1 MNAVILGYGVVGKGI
16 EILTNSLDDISIKYV
31 YVRKE
36 KENLPYFSNNED
48 MVVQDDIDIVFE
60 CLNGLEPANTLIQ
73 KALKKGKHVISS
85 NKAVVATYLDT
96 YLELEKEYGGSIQVE
111 ACVAGGIP
119 FIDALLKLKRLEP
132 LQGYEGIF
140 NGTSNYILDSMQKNN
155 LDFEDVLKEAVCMD
169 FTWALYI
176 ATLLALTGVQL
187 HFIMLSPFIAC
198 YTEAFKDQEIHWY
211 TRTYYM
217 GYIGY
222 FLATYLGGAFVV
234 KAFSC
239 VANISYA
246 QAQEA
251 TRYMT
256 HLSSGLH
263 QSYMDA
269 NRMVLFVVGCIAL
282 ISLIPILCISE
293 KKSDYQMELTPRLSL
308 KEKMNGT
315 RQLLLNRYSRA
326 YLLYWALISF
336 AMGLFTS
343 YYTVYLNRNLHID
356 KATSSLMV
364 SISYVAI
371 VLFMFF
377 TSKCTKKFGKVGT
390 IFLTVMAS
398 IPFMLMIGNG
408 NYFGKYVVP
417 VVGASL
423 FIRAGLANLSSPVD
437 SALSMDVI
445 CKDLRPVY
453 TSVVNFTAG
462 IVSILSGHFTGKIL
476 FVHQSGYQQAYF
488 IAAILYAIAGMVL
501 YHGLHTF
508 NHKESEIVLSKG
520 EKR

>member
-1 MNAVILGYGVVGKGI
+1 MEEQRDKRNIVYFIISYVINNLASGVLYDTFVNYLQEAQTSIATSFWAFYGYA
-16 EILTNSLDDISIKYV
+16 TFIS
-31 YVRKE
+31 
-36 KENLPYFSNNED
+36 
-48 MVVQDDIDIVFE
+48 
-60 CLNGLEPANTLIQ
+60 A
-73 KALKKGKHVISS
+73 
-85 NKAVVATYLDT
+85 
-96 YLELEKEYGGSIQVE
+96 
-111 ACVAGGIP
+111 
-119 FIDALLKLKRLEP
+119 ALLLLVPKIGYKKLL
-132 LQGYEGIF
+132 LFCSLSTACAFFG
-140 NGTSNYILDSMQKNN
+140 
-155 LDFEDVLKEAVCMD
+155 AVCMD

-198 YTEAFKDQEIHWY
+198 YTEAFKNQEIHWY

-282 ISLIPILCISE
+282 ISLIPVLCISE

-308 KEKMNGT
+308 KEKMNGA

-377 TSKCTKKFGKVGT
+377 TPKCTKKFGKVGT

-417 VVGASL
+417 IVGVSL

>member
-1 MNAVILGYGVVGKGI
+1 MEERRDKRNIVYFIISYVINNLASGVLYDTFVNYLQEAQTSIATSFWAFYGYA
-16 EILTNSLDDISIKYV
+16 TFIS
-31 YVRKE
+31 
-36 KENLPYFSNNED
+36 
-48 MVVQDDIDIVFE
+48 
-60 CLNGLEPANTLIQ
+60 A
-73 KALKKGKHVISS
+73 
-85 NKAVVATYLDT
+85 
-96 YLELEKEYGGSIQVE
+96 
-111 ACVAGGIP
+111 
-119 FIDALLKLKRLEP
+119 ALLLLVPKIGYKKLL
-132 LQGYEGIF
+132 LFCSLSTACAFFG
-140 NGTSNYILDSMQKNN
+140 
-155 LDFEDVLKEAVCMD
+155 AVCMD

-256 HLSSGLH
+256 HLSSGLY

-308 KEKMNGT
+308 KKKMNGA

-377 TSKCTKKFGKVGT
+377 TPKCTKKFGKVGT

-408 NYFGKYVVP
+408 NYFGKYVVL

-445 CKDLRPVY
+445 PKDLRPVY

-508 NHKESEIVLSKG
+508 NHKENEIVLSKG

>member
-1 MNAVILGYGVVGKGI
+1 MEERRDKRNIVYFIISYVINNLASGVLYDTFVNYLQEAQTSIATSFWAFYGYA
-16 EILTNSLDDISIKYV
+16 TFIS
-31 YVRKE
+31 
-36 KENLPYFSNNED
+36 
-48 MVVQDDIDIVFE
+48 
-60 CLNGLEPANTLIQ
+60 A
-73 KALKKGKHVISS
+73 
-85 NKAVVATYLDT
+85 
-96 YLELEKEYGGSIQVE
+96 
-111 ACVAGGIP
+111 
-119 FIDALLKLKRLEP
+119 ALLLLVPKIGYKKLL
-132 LQGYEGIF
+132 LFCSLSTACAFFG
-140 NGTSNYILDSMQKNN
+140 
-155 LDFEDVLKEAVCMD
+155 AVCMD

-198 YTEAFKDQEIHWY
+198 YTEAFKNQEIHWY

-222 FLATYLGGAFVV
+222 FL
-234 KAFSC
+234 
-239 VANISYA
+239 
-246 QAQEA
+246 A

-282 ISLIPILCISE
+282 ISLIPVLCISE

-308 KEKMNGT
+308 KEKMNGA

-377 TSKCTKKFGKVGT
+377 TPKCTKKFGKVGT

-408 NYFGKYVVP
+408 NYFGEYVVP
-417 VVGASL
+417 IVGASL

-462 IVSILSGHFTGKIL
+462 VVSILSGHFTGKIL